1 MRNIQKVFIGIFLSG
16 VLLGGI
22 GTGIALGEFSSLSYG
37 GKKIIGEENFVT
49 KEMDFELPEDEKTV
63 ILAYQGYRENWKGS
77 LVEDPSVPAGVIRF
91 QVTYNENVIDPQIY
105 FHEYEQEEISREEGV
120 QETDEAL
127 EETSGELFLTTD
139 YIGDDFQIFM
149 ENKDKILADLK
160 QKTLSSYQVVY
171 IKEVTVRVN
180 PETKKYVH
188 DNLSRY

>member
-37 GKKIIGEENFVT
+37 GKKIIGEENLVT
-49 KEMDFELPEDEKTV
+49 KEMDFELPEEGKTV

-91 QVTYNENVIDPQIY
+91 QVTYNENVIEPQIY

-160 QKTLSSYQVVY
+160 QKTLSGYQVVY